1 MSFVLKKRNGVLMES
16 DNKTRQSVIVLC
28 CCIVCVITAVVCAV
42 LFLSAQQKKDEKAD
56 NDRVVASVGKD
67 KITESQFEFF
77 AGLILNQEED
87 TVLDLYT
94 SKDKSDKDEL
104 KKFTSN
110 FINEYLVRVNEAKKA
125 GVTLTEQELE
135 SLNKQF
141 DEDYEKNK
149 KTDEGELSKTDFYIY
164 YYGIT
169 ESQYKTFWK
178 NWYIIDKHTSLLE
191 NNADIGEKAQQLAFQ
206 EYYDYLYSYTT
217 RIIPLRV
224 DAENTKGA
232 LIEKANNIVSQ
243 LKSGADF
250 TTLLKE
256 NCNDNDLVEKNGL
269 SEFYP
274 VYKNDFV
281 EMYDFVRTSEIGEI
295 GVVSTD
301 YDVYVVRLEGI
312 KDFEKLKNTDE
323 MIKWTRTFYVNKAVS
338 DMLGSDEYVYKIE
351 KDVYDAIDLGK
362 LLTEAYE
369 YWQSIWEEKA

>member
-1 MSFVLKKRNGVLMES
+1 MES

>member
-28 CCIVCVITAVVCAV
+28 CCTVCVITAVVCAV

-125 GVTLTEQELE
+125 GITLTEQELE

-301 YDVYVVRLEGI
+301 YDVYIVRLEGI

>member
-149 KTDEGELSKTDFYIY
+149 KTDEGELSKTDFYVY

-301 YDVYVVRLEGI
+301 YDVYVVCLEGI